1 MLPTIRCAG
10 YIPMVTAEQIID
22 RDHAHE
28 QADLHEIIRL
38 LEAAEEREQIMAQQL
53 ATVAALVEEF
63 RPMIEAY
70 RQTAGGT
77 VGVFRARKAMRNGG

>member
-1 MLPTIRCAG
+1 M
-10 YIPMVTAEQIID
+10 TAEQIID

-28 QADLHEIIRL
+28 QTDLHEITRL
-38 LEAAEEREQIMAQQL
+38 LVAAEQREEIMAAQL
-53 ATVAALVEEF
+53 SAVAALVEEF
-63 RPMIEAY
+63 RPLIEAY